1 MFNCTLK
8 SLFAENYAPFAERF
22 NFTTAAD
29 FNKKEFVDNLFKHG
43 DIYYNKVSYIYGANG
58 SGKSFFCRILK
69 EIQRLI
75 ALSPIIFVND
85 SQMLSMPQFK
95 GIDAPIPYFAYD
107 TSYRQKP
114 IKLGVELVIDEVI
127 YHYEFDILGKKVI
140 FELLTKKYR
149 RTEILLRRT
158 SASYKS
164 IELKSNFKDFDS
176 KVVKDEAL
184 CLPMLAMLNNGL
196 ARKLVTAISG
206 IDILN
211 INNPIPYARDVSISF
226 SEERLNKYIQA
237 LKKADPTIRKLKV
250 NLKEEEETGRQK
262 IGSDDFENKEIISTK
277 TTLEVTSEHV
287 VYDNGVETASIPI
300 DFFME
305 ESLGTS
311 KLFSTLPQLYGVLE
325 KGGVLFLDEIENG
338 LHLSLVRELISLF
351 LDDRSNPNHAQLI
364 CTSHQPLLVDKNVR
378 RDQVWVASKDEF
390 GKSSLACVSEL
401 KLSKAKL
408 DISKKLLEGA
418 LGCNPGLFFEEFR
431 T

>member
-1 MFNCTLK
+1 MLNCSLK

-22 NFTTAAD
+22 DFTTAAD
-29 FNKKEFVDNLFKHG
+29 ITKKEFAENTFKHG

-58 SGKSFFCRILK
+58 SGKSFFCRTLK
-69 EIQRLI
+69 EIQRLL
-75 ALSPIIFVND
+75 ALSPILLVND
-85 SQMLSMPQFK
+85 AQMLSMPQFK
-95 GIDAPIPYFAYD
+95 GIDSPIPHFAYD
-107 TSYRQKP
+107 TSYEKKP
-114 IKLGVELVIDEVI
+114 IKLGVELVINEVI
-127 YHYEFDILGKKVI
+127 YHYEFDILDKEVI

-149 RTEILLRRT
+149 RTETLLRRT

-164 IELKSNFKDFDS
+164 IELKSDFRDFDS
-176 KVVKDEAL
+176 KVVKNEAL

-196 ARKLVTAISG
+196 ARKLVTAISS
-206 IDILN
+206 IDVLN
-211 INNPIPYARDVSISF
+211 MTNPVPYSRDVSTSF
-226 SEERLNKYIQA
+226 SEERLKKYVLA

-250 NLKEEEETGRQK
+250 NLKQEETGRQK

-277 TTLEVTSEHV
+277 TTLEVTSEHAV
-287 VYDNGVETASIPI
+287 FDNGVETASIPI

-325 KGGVLFLDEIENG
+325 NGGVLFLDEIENG

-390 GKSSLACVSEL
+390 GKSSLTCVSEL

>member
-1 MFNCTLK
+1 M
-8 SLFAENYAPFAERF
+8 
-22 NFTTAAD
+22 
-29 FNKKEFVDNLFKHG
+29 
-43 DIYYNKVSYIYGANG
+43 
-58 SGKSFFCRILK
+58 K

-211 INNPIPYARDVSISF
+211 MNNPIPYARDVSISF

-250 NLKEEEETGRQK
+250 NLKTCK
-262 IGSDDFENKEIISTK
+262 
-277 TTLEVTSEHV
+277 
-287 VYDNGVETASIPI
+287 
-300 DFFME
+300 
-305 ESLGTS
+305 
-311 KLFSTLPQLYGVLE
+311 
-325 KGGVLFLDEIENG
+325 
-338 LHLSLVRELISLF
+338 
-351 LDDRSNPNHAQLI
+351 
-364 CTSHQPLLVDKNVR
+364 
-378 RDQVWVASKDEF
+378 
-390 GKSSLACVSEL
+390 
-401 KLSKAKL
+401 
-408 DISKKLLEGA
+408 
-418 LGCNPGLFFEEFR
+418 
-431 T
+431 